1 MNNQGRPLSPHI
13 SIYRWPIT
21 MALSILHRA
30 TGIALSVG
38 FVVFVVWLF
47 DAAAGPE
54 AYATFAAVMGSM
66 FGKLLLVAWSFAFF
80 YHLSNGVRHLVWDS
94 GRGFEKSQANLS
106 SWMVLLSAAILTAI
120 FWGLA
125 S

>member
-1 MNNQGRPLSPHI
+1 
-13 SIYRWPIT
+13 

-54 AYATFAAVMGSM
+54 AYATFVAVMGSM

-106 SWMVLLSAAILTAI
+106 SWLVLLSAAILTAV